1 MCIRD
6 STAGIPL
13 RRPMIIAF
21 ALSGF
26 CAGFAG
32 TVIGL
37 KSGTA
42 QGLGLQYLLLAGTVA
57 AFVGGVSI
65 LGGKGGVLGAAIGAL
80 TVNFLNTGLVFYALQ
95 VHFVQLFTS
104 VLLVIVIVFQTMSR
118 VFDSRQARK
127 SLLATIDERKTS
139 LLEKKRSALG
149 R

>member
-1 MCIRD
+1 
-6 STAGIPL
+6 
-13 RRPMIIAF
+13 
-21 ALSGF
+21 
-26 CAGFAG
+26 
-32 TVIGL
+32 
-37 KSGTA
+37 
-42 QGLGLQYLLLAGTVA
+42 
-57 AFVGGVSI
+57 
-65 LGGKGGVLGAAIGAL
+65 
-80 TVNFLNTGLVFYALQ
+80 LNTGLVFYALQ